1 MPQILTEEEVK
12 KVKKSLKIMSMA
24 NIQKIIKKGGIKPT
38 FFGNGYAASLS
49 LDVVRE
55 NLRFFHLSVNN
66 TKGNTDI
73 EIAKSIT
80 NDILGEG
87 YEMMGPMHR
96 KNVIH
101 FMKLEK
107 ENTMI
112 EIMKDI

>member
-1 MPQILTEEEVK
+1 MPKILTEEEVK
-12 KVKKSLKIMSMA
+12 KVKKSLHIISLA
-24 NIQKIIKKGGIKPT
+24 NVQKMIKKGGIKPI
-38 FFGNGYAASLS
+38 SLSNVYETSFS
-49 LDVVRE
+49 LDVMHE
-55 NLRFFHLSVNN
+55 SLRFFHLSVHNK
-66 TKGNTDI
+66 KGNTDM

-87 YEMMGPMHR
+87 FEMMGPMFR

-101 FMKLEK
+101 FMKIEK